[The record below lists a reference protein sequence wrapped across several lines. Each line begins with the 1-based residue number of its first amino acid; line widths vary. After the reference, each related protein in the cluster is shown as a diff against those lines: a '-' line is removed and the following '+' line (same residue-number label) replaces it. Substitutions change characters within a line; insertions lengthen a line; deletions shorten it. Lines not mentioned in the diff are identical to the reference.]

1 MPHTPK
7 PYRMLRD
14 VFDLALQ
21 TGAPLIVRRRCN
33 PHQLA
38 VWMAVR
44 FLIDTTER
52 TAFGSREI
60 ADEAGLTSYPRV
72 AGWLD
77 DLVHLDLLE
86 IAGYEEIKG
95 GVIKGVRRDRPIY
108 RIPWKRIFSDSL
120 IAAEKHLAG
129 TAQKRGKGR
138 PSEGHELQLPL
149 EFPVTDRSLEQL
161 PIDHGSSDRS
171 VTDGSDRLIAEA
183 VTDRSLVSDRLIA
196 EAVTDRSHMDGR
208 MDGRGGKDG
217 SRAPHARKQLL
228 PEPIPPVPPSPPPN
242 DLFAAHPQWVARSAL
257 SAHPLE
263 LWRKACA
270 RPRPIE
276 DEHLTALALEHDSP
290 TGGHGWFWVG
300 QAILASAQSADV
312 YSVAKVRRTLERW
325 RNEDSYG
332 SDLPRRGTHD
342 NEQRNDRDTGR
353 RSRALRSGHRVGDS
367 PTPAAGSAP
376 TNQRDD
382 PARAAPDDDV
392 PAYLQRRD
400 TDYTRRSP
408 DVGDD
413 TDIPDY
419 LR

>member
-1 MPHTPK
+1 
-7 PYRMLRD
+7 
-14 VFDLALQ
+14 
-21 TGAPLIVRRRCN
+21 
-33 PHQLA
+33 
-38 VWMAVR
+38 MA
-44 FLIDTTER
+44 
-52 TAFGSREI
+52 AS
-60 ADEAGLTSYPRV
+60 AGLP
-72 AGWLD
+72 
-77 DLVHLDLLE
+77 
-86 IAGYEEIKG
+86 
-95 GVIKGVRRDRPIY
+95 RDRSIT
-108 RIPWKRIFSDSL
+108 
-120 IAAEKHLAG
+120 G
-129 TAQKRGKGR
+129 
-138 PSEGHELQLPL
+138 
-149 EFPVTDRSLEQL
+149 
-161 PIDHGSSDRS
+161 
-171 VTDGSDRLIAEA
+171 A
-183 VTDRSLVSDRLIA
+183 VTDRSRRT
-196 EAVTDRSHMDGR
+196 VTDRSRGPLPIGNGSVIDRSHMEGR
-208 MDGRGGKDG
+208 MEGRGGTDG
-217 SRAPHARKQLL
+217 SRAPHARKQPL
-228 PEPIPPVPPSPPPN
+228 PETTPPVPPSSPSD

-367 PTPAAGSAP
+367 PTPAAGSTP
-376 TNQRDD
+376 TNQGDD

-400 TDYTRRSP
+400 IDYTRRSP
-408 DVGDD
+408 DVGD
-413 TDIPDY
+413 
-419 LR
+419 